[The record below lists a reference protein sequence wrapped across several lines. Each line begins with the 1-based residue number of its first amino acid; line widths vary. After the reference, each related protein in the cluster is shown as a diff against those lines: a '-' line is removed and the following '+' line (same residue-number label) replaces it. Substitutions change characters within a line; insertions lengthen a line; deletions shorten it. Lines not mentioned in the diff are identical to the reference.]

1 MRVINYRMMKSI
13 KIIIAVIIGVV
24 MLAACKKL
32 DEVPPKNDSIIRE
45 YILPKPVLLSDME
58 REIVKEERAEYEKL

>member
-1 MRVINYRMMKSI
+1 MKSI